1 VVSWSVLFISLCI
14 CFLLTLNGSGMEDP
28 VELLQLQDD
37 GGLII
42 LQL

>member
-1 VVSWSVLFISLCI
+1 MVSFTHFHVYL
-14 CFLLTLNGSGMEDP
+14 FLLTLNGSGMEDP

-42 LQL
+42 LLL

>member
-1 VVSWSVLFISLCI
+1 MVNFTHFPMYI
-14 CFLLTLNGSGMEDP
+14 FLLTLNGSGMENP

-42 LQL
+42 LLL